1 MARSPLMHLMIK
13 AADKAARGLR
23 RDFNEIEHLQVS
35 RKGAK
40 DFVTNADLTAEQVI
54 KEELKAA
61 RPDFGFL
68 MEESG
73 ASGPVEKRWI
83 VDPLDGTTNFIHGI
97 PHFAI
102 NIAIE
107 VVGQIVACVT
117 YDPIK
122 EEMFTSEKGRG
133 AFLNDRRIR
142 VSERERLEECVI
154 GFGKGLRDSRSME
167 HVMGRLGN
175 VTQSVGATRR
185 MGSAAL
191 DMAYVAA
198 GRYEGFFEG
207 GLKSWDLAAGTLL
220 VKEAGGSVQTREPG
234 KTVLETGEV
243 IASNSRIHNTLCS
256 LLRVKVN
263 TSLN

>member
-1 MARSPLMHLMIK
+1 MP
-13 AADKAARGLR
+13 
-23 RDFNEIEHLQVS
+23 
-35 RKGAK
+35 
-40 DFVTNADLTAEQVI
+40 TLTAEQTI
-54 KEELKAA
+54 KEELAAA

-73 ASGPVEKRWI
+73 ASGPEEKRWI

-154 GFGKGLRDSRSME
+154 GFGNQLRDSRSME

-198 GRYEGFFEG
+198 GRFEGFFEG
-207 GLKSWDLAAGTLL
+207 AA
-220 VKEAGGSVQTREPG
+220 
-234 KTVLETGEV
+234 
-243 IASNSRIHNTLCS
+243 
-256 LLRVKVN
+256 
-263 TSLN
+263 